1 LRRGTGGGKVL
12 KVTVFGATGGVGREL
27 VKQGLGRGYDV
38 TAVVRDAG
46 RLGVAHPA
54 LDVVTVTALDDPGT
68 LIPAIRGSDAV
79 LSAVGPRGRKDGPV
93 ASSSTRAI
101 LAAMNAC
108 SAKRFVGVSA
118 LPVGPTAEGERLMTR
133 WVLLPVLK
141 TVLGNVYADLA
152 EMESLLQH
160 SEIDWTVVR
169 PPRLVDQPLTGN
181 YRTVVGANV
190 ARGSAISRADV
201 AHSMLE
207 ALGSARTIRQPLGV
221 AY

>member
-1 LRRGTGGGKVL
+1 MQI
-12 KVTVFGATGGVGREL
+12 TVFGATGGVGREL
-27 VKQGLGRGYDV
+27 VKQALERGYGV
-38 TAVVRDAG
+38 VAVVRDAG
-46 RLGVAHPA
+46 RLGVTRPA

-79 LSAVGPRGRKDGPV
+79 LSALGPRGRKDGPV
-93 ASSSTRAI
+93 VSSSTRAI

-108 SAKRFVGVSA
+108 ATKRFVAVSA

-152 EMESLLQH
+152 DMESLLQH
-160 SEIDWTVVR
+160 SDVEWTVVR
-169 PPRLVDQPLTGN
+169 PPRLVDRPLTGD

-201 AHSMLE
+201 AHAMLD
-207 ALGSARTIRQPLGV
+207 ALASAQTIQQPVGV
-221 AY
+221 SY

>member
-1 LRRGTGGGKVL
+1 M

-27 VKQGLGRGYDV
+27 VKQALGRGYDV
-38 TAVVRDAG
+38 VAVVRYAS
-46 RLGVAHPA
+46 RLGVTHPA

-79 LSAVGPRGRKDGPV
+79 LSAVGPRRRNDGPV

-108 SAKRFVGVSA
+108 STKRFVGVSA
-118 LPVGPTAEGERLMTR
+118 LPVGPTAEGERFMTR

-141 TVLGNVYADLA
+141 TVFGKVYADLA

-160 SEIDWTVVR
+160 SDVEWTVVR
-169 PPRLVDQPLTGN
+169 PPRLVDQPLTGK

-190 ARGSAISRADV
+190 ARGLAIARADV
-201 AHSMLE
+201 AHAMLE
-207 ALGSARTIRQPLGV
+207 ALASTSTIRQPLGV